1 MSDIEP
7 RKRPRQT
14 RSVTTVAVIL
24 EAAAHIL
31 ERDGLDALTTNAV
44 AERAGVSI
52 GSLYQY
58 FPGKA
63 ALLAELI
70 RSERT
75 NLAARIDAIAATPP
89 RELGPLV
96 VLLINAAVDHQLARP
111 AFARALDF
119 AEQALPLDEETAAL
133 SRYLAQTIANLLA
146 PHKTK
151 DGLQAARDLVALAK
165 GMIDAAGL
173 AGETDRAGLAQRV
186 IRAALGY
193 LRPITPTEDG
203 H

>member
-1 MSDIEP
+1 MSDLEP

-14 RSVTTVAVIL
+14 RSATTVAAIL

-31 ERDGLDALTTNAV
+31 ERDGFDALTTNAV

-63 ALLAELI
+63 ALLAELV
-70 RSERT
+70 RSERAK
-75 NLAARIDAIAATPP
+75 LAARIDAIASAPP
-89 RELGPLV
+89 RDLEPLV
-96 VLLINAAVDHQLARP
+96 VLLIGAAVEHQLARP
-111 AFARALDF
+111 ALARALDY

-133 SRYLAQTIANLLA
+133 THRLAITIANLLA
-146 PHKTK
+146 PHHREA
-151 DGLQAARDLVALAK
+151 LQAARDLVALAK

-173 AGETDRAGLAQRV
+173 AGETDRSDLARRV
-186 IRAALGY
+186 NLAALGY
-193 LRPITPTEDG
+193 LRPSAPNDG
-203 H
+203 AP